1 MNNNL
6 LAHAV
11 EGVHFLMAA
20 YLVWGWLSPPALL
33 LLHISSCFCTLVIW
47 MVFGCCTVT
56 EITNK
61 IRKTPYGT
69 KSTGIFDLV
78 RTTVHTVTG
87 CRIDLENDLIAVGV
101 VACASAISMVRLHY
115 LHGLLFVAMMVT
127 SGTVSL
133 GLSPYGT
140 RILYAQY
147 TAKSYGKRKEWKAGN
162 DARAGKLM

>member
-1 MNNNL
+1 MGNNI
-6 LAHAV
+6 LAYVV
-11 EGVHFLMAA
+11 EGAHFIMAS
-20 YLVWGWLSPPALL
+20 YLVCGWMSPQALL

-61 IRKTPYGT
+61 IRKSPYGT

-78 RTTVHTVTG
+78 RTTVYTVTG
-87 CRIDLENDLIAVGV
+87 CRIDMESDLVAVGV
-101 VACASAISMVRLHY
+101 VVCASAMSMLRLHY
-115 LHGLLFVAMMVT
+115 LHGLLFVVMMMT
-127 SGTVSL
+127 STMLSM

-147 TAKSYGKRKEWKAGN
+147 TASSSSKRKKWEAGN